1 MYPNLQ
7 NYTVGL
13 TVRDS
18 RDPWLPLVGVRFF
31 SLAAC
36 SRKTRPSRRQRR
48 MHLSGSSLS
57 RSWAI
62 TLRALSRCQSEDFLI
77 SHVPLVS
84 HFFIFVDSNKRYHQE
99 VRYLVAIVFIV
110 CDDDQISMIAGL
122 IGIIT
127 TLMLTSMLVSTSACL
142 CFICCQCGL

>member
-1 MYPNLQ
+1 MFDSFPLQ
-7 NYTVGL
+7 LAVGKQGPPGVSGGCICQVCIPVLLSTVSSQL
-13 TVRDS
+13 I
-18 RDPWLPLVGVRFF
+18 L
-31 SLAAC
+31 
-36 SRKTRPSRRQRR
+36 
-48 MHLSGSSLS
+48 GSSLS

-127 TLMLTSMLVSTSACL
+127 TLMLTSMLVSTSVCL